1 MTEIP
6 TLYKGIIPDEYKYTK
21 SRSRIKFT
29 NAELPTLPTLNVNLN
44 TLEISELSN
53 SHPYYVCE
61 RIVVFYNDET
71 TMPSITIN
79 NRLGIYT
86 FTVNVNLDA
95 NYEKYFRF
103 VRLTVLIDSKIIVLN
118 NFFGNAFNENAAI
131 NLKVNVKC
139 GSNSQCNATTTIKT
153 LSPGQNAEINAGN
166 YYYDFVYDTRRNTLS
181 FEKKVI

>member
-1 MTEIP
+1 MAEIP
-6 TLYKGIIPDEYKYTK
+6 TLYKGIIPDEYKYTISK
-21 SRSRIKFT
+21 SRKKFT
-29 NAELPTLPTLNVNLN
+29 RAELPTLPTLNVLLSI
-44 TLEISELSN
+44 LEISELSN

-61 RIVVFYNDET
+61 GIVELYNDET
-71 TMPSITIN
+71 TKPSIAIN
-79 NRLGIYT
+79 AFGMYT
-86 FTVNVNLDA
+86 FMVNVNLDA

-103 VRLTVLIDSKIIVLN
+103 VRLSVLIDSKINVQN
-118 NFFGNAFNENAAI
+118 NFFGNAFNENATI

>member
-6 TLYKGIIPDEYKYTK
+6 TLYKGIIPDEYKYNISK
-21 SRSRIKFT
+21 SRIKFT
-29 NAELPTLPTLNVNLN
+29 NAELPTLPTLNVHLN

-61 RIVVFYNDET
+61 KVIEYYNDET
-71 TMPSITIN
+71 TKPSIAIN
-79 NRLGIYT
+79 ALGMYT
-86 FTVNVNLDA
+86 FMVNVNLDA

-103 VRLTVLIDSKIIVLN
+103 VRLFVLINSKINVQN
-118 NFFGNAFNENAAI
+118 NFFGNVFNENAAI
-131 NLKVNVKC
+131 NLKVIVKC
-139 GSNSQCNATTTIKT
+139 GSNSQCDATTTIKT

-166 YYYDFVYDTRRNTLS
+166 YYYDFIYDTRRNSLS